1 MQNVLSIVQHKSPG
15 LALIG
20 QLGSDDDDEDSSS
33 SDSGASSSDDD
44 DEYGNDDVDEDKDE
58 G

>member
-44 DEYGNDDVDEDKDE
+44 DEYGDDVDEDKDE